1 MNSQF
6 KSKWIKL
13 INTADEKKCR
23 MFLERMR
30 SIKKLQAHRNEV
42 KFEAFT
48 TEQKFVFKLLKD
60 RLELLAAESNKN
72 QKVIRLPRA
81 EMSDLNWKTLKQ
93 EKELDEEIGKRSYRF
108 AKKGHK

>member
-1 MNSQF
+1 MDNQF

-23 MFLERMR
+23 TFIERMR
-30 SIKKLQAHRNEV
+30 NIKKLQAHRNEV

-60 RLELLAAESNKN
+60 RLELLAAETNRN
-72 QKVIRLPRA
+72 LNVIRLPRA

-93 EKELDEEIGKRSYRF
+93 EKELDEEIGKRNYRF

>member
-23 MFLERMR
+23 LFLERMR
-30 SIKKLQAHRNEV
+30 NIKKLHAHRNQV
-42 KFEAFT
+42 RFEPFT

-60 RLELLAAESNKN
+60 RLDLLAAQSNEN
-72 QKVIRLPRA
+72 INVIKLPRA

>member
-13 INTADEKKCR
+13 INTADET
-23 MFLERMR
+23 
-30 SIKKLQAHRNEV
+30 HRNEV

-48 TEQKFVFKLLKD
+48 TEQRFVFKLLKD
-60 RLELLAAESNKN
+60 RLELLAAETNRN
-72 QKVIRLPRA
+72 LNVIRLPRA